1 METGMPRKLQLSLAC
16 GDYEITRPL
25 IDGHVTAD
33 GVDLV
38 VLADAGARDRQ
49 WRLQRSAECDIA
61 ELNACAYFMA
71 RERGHPYLALPV
83 FPHRRFRHGFIF
95 VNASKGIAT
104 PAQLAGRRIGVESG
118 FQPAA
123 AVWLRG
129 ILNDRFGV
137 SHESI
142 VWITNR
148 PEDIPFTP
156 PSGLRIERV
165 ADQVSLD
172 DLLVEGDIDGLISPG
187 MPASF
192 LRGDKSIRR
201 LFPSYKEIEI
211 EYYRQTRIFPIMHL
225 VVVREAIVRE
235 HPWVAANVA
244 HAFNEA
250 KRLAYERVRNPRVV
264 PLAWFTTEWEEQRSI
279 LGPDPWA
286 YGLDEPNRT
295 NLETLI
301 RYTQEQGLTER
312 RAELSELF
320 VTISREALVGTSG
333 Y

>member
-1 METGMPRKLQLSLAC
+1 MPRKLQLSLAC

-25 IDGHVTAD
+25 IDGRVGVD
-33 GVDLV
+33 GVDLI

-49 WRLQRSAECDIA
+49 WRLQRSSECDVA

-71 RERGHPYLALPV
+71 RERGHPYIALPV

-95 VNASKGIAT
+95 VNTAKGISKPSDLT
-104 PAQLAGRRIGVESG
+104 GRRIGVDSG

-129 ILNDRFGV
+129 ILSDHFGV
-137 SHESI
+137 AHQTI
-142 VWITNR
+142 TWITNR
-148 PEDIPFTP
+148 PEDIPFSP
-156 PSGLRIERV
+156 QRSLRIERV
-165 ADQVSLD
+165 SEQTSLD
-172 DLLVEGDIDGLISPG
+172 ALLLKGDLDALISPG
-187 MPASF
+187 IPPSF
-192 LRGDKSIRR
+192 LRGEKGIAR
-201 LFPSYKEIEI
+201 LFPDFKELEV
-211 EYYRQTRIFPIMHL
+211 EYYRKTKIFPIMHL
-225 VVVREAIVRE
+225 VMVREDIVRE
-235 HPWVAANVA
+235 HPWVAPNIA

-264 PLAWFTTEWEEQRSI
+264 PLAWFTSQWEEQTAI

-301 RYTQEQGLTER
+301 RYTYEQGLIEKQADI
-312 RAELSELF
+312 AELF
-320 VTISREALVGTSG
+320 IDIGKEALIGPSG

>member
-1 METGMPRKLQLSLAC
+1 LSSH
-16 GDYEITRPL
+16 RWPN
-25 IDGHVTAD
+25 VD
-33 GVDLV
+33 GVDLI

-83 FPHRRFRHGFIF
+83 FPHRRFRHGFVF
-95 VNASKGIAT
+95 VNPTKGIST
-104 PAQLAGRRIGVESG
+104 PAELVGRRIGVESG

-123 AVWLRG
+123 AVWIRG
-129 ILNDRFGV
+129 ILSDHFGV
-137 SHESI
+137 AHQSI
-142 VWITNR
+142 TWITNR

-156 PSGLRIERV
+156 QSGVRIERV
-165 ADQVSLD
+165 SQQTSLD
-172 DLLVEGDIDGLISPG
+172 DLLIKGDIDALIAPG

-192 LRGDKSIRR
+192 LRGDPNITR
-201 LFPSYKEIEI
+201 LFPNYKNVEI
-211 EYYRQTRIFPIMHL
+211 EYYRKTGIFPIMHV
-225 VVVREAIVRE
+225 VVVREAIVRKY
-235 HPWVAANVA
+235 PWVASNIA

-250 KRLAYERVRNPRVV
+250 KRLAYERVKNPRVV
-264 PLAWFTTEWEEQRSI
+264 PLAWFTTEWEEQASI

-301 RYTQEQGLTER
+301 RYTHEQGLTET
-312 RAELSELF
+312 RADISELF
-320 VTISREALVGTSG
+320 IDISREALVGTSG

>member
-1 METGMPRKLQLSLAC
+1 MPHKLELSLAC
-16 GDYEITRPL
+16 GDYEITCPL
-25 IDGHVTAD
+25 IDGQVNVD
-33 GVDLV
+33 GVDLI

-83 FPHRRFRHGFIF
+83 FPHRRFRHGFVF
-95 VNASKGIAT
+95 VNPTKGIST
-104 PAQLAGRRIGVESG
+104 PAELVGRRIGVESG

-123 AVWLRG
+123 AVWIRG
-129 ILNDRFGV
+129 ILSDHFGV
-137 SHESI
+137 AHQSI
-142 VWITNR
+142 TWITNR

-156 PSGLRIERV
+156 QSGVRIERV
-165 ADQVSLD
+165 SQQTSLD
-172 DLLVEGDIDGLISPG
+172 DLLIKGDIDALIAPG

-192 LRGDKSIRR
+192 LRGDPNITR
-201 LFPSYKEIEI
+201 LFPNYKNVEI
-211 EYYRQTRIFPIMHL
+211 EYYRKTGIFPIMHV
-225 VVVREAIVRE
+225 VVVREAIVRKY
-235 HPWVAANVA
+235 PWVASNIA

-250 KRLAYERVRNPRVV
+250 KRLAYERVKNPRVV
-264 PLAWFTTEWEEQRSI
+264 PLAWFTTEWEEQASI

-301 RYTQEQGLTER
+301 RYTHEQGLTET
-312 RAELSELF
+312 RADISELF
-320 VTISREALVGTSG
+320 IDISREALVGTSG